1 MLRMG
6 ALHAARTVMSTRRE
20 VVIRGVGTSD
30 YGRFPE
36 RRVES
41 LAWDAILEA
50 MQDAGAETGEIEAV
64 FVGSVFGP
72 PGIATRTLRGIGI
85 GGVPVLTIEA
95 ACASGT
101 AAYHEAVEAV
111 ALGRYSCVLVFGIEH
126 LSSLFSSGAIVPEA
140 SDCEGRAGLPLPGL
154 YALQAQRYIEHY
166 GASAE
171 QIADVAV
178 KNKGNGLRNPRA
190 QLRATA
196 PTLEQVMSSRKI
208 ADPLT
213 FLQCC
218 PVSDGAGA
226 AIIGRPKG
234 RAGEV
239 RVLASALASGGLWDH
254 RSTDFWGEAPVRRAA
269 DAAYAQSGVR
279 PSEIDVLEVHDSFT
293 IGEILT
299 LESLRLCKP
308 GEGAQLAPSGHTR
321 MGGAQPVNPSGGLLS
336 RGHPL
341 GATGTAQIAEIV
353 WQLRG
358 TAGERQV
365 ANAKLGMVETMGGG
379 AAGMEGNASV
389 VSVLALR

>member
-1 MLRMG
+1 MAERNK
-6 ALHAARTVMSTRRE
+6 VC
-20 VVIRGVGTSD
+20 IYGVGTSA

-41 LAWDAILEA
+41 LAWEAILEA
-50 MQDAGAETGEIEAV
+50 MQDAAVEAAEIDAV

-101 AAYHEAVEAV
+101 AAYHEAYEAI
-111 ALGRYSCVLVFGIEH
+111 AGGRYRCVLVFGIEH
-126 LSSLFSSGAIVPEA
+126 LSSLFTSGAIVPEA
-140 SDCEGRAGLPLPGL
+140 SDAEGRAGLPLPGL
-154 YALQAQRYIEHY
+154 YALQAQRYMDQY
-166 GASAE
+166 GATPE

-178 KNKGNGLRNPRA
+178 KNKENGTRNPRA
-190 QLRATA
+190 QLRGHA
-196 PTLEQVMSSRKI
+196 PTLEEVLGSRRI

-226 AIIGRPKG
+226 LVLGGPRG
-234 RAGEV
+234 CRGDV
-239 RVLASALASGGLWDH
+239 RVLGSALASGQLWDH
-254 RSTDFWGEAPVRRAA
+254 RSQEYWGEGPVRRAA
-269 DAAYAQSGVR
+269 QGAYAAAGLKPQEV
-279 PSEIDVLEVHDSFT
+279 DVLEVHDSFT

-299 LESLRLCKP
+299 LEALGLCKP
-308 GEGAQLAPSGHTR
+308 GEGAALAPSGHTR
-321 MGGAQPVNPSGGLLS
+321 RGGRQPVNPSGGLLS

-341 GATGTAQIAEIV
+341 GATGTAQLAEIV

-358 TAGERQV
+358 TAAERQV
-365 ANAKLGMVETMGGG
+365 PGALIGMVETMGGG
-379 AAGMEGNASV
+379 AAGMDGNAAV
-389 VSVLALR
+389 VTLLALD

>member
-1 MLRMG
+1 M
-6 ALHAARTVMSTRRE
+6 AERRE
-20 VVIRGVGTSD
+20 VVIRGVGTSN
-30 YGRFPE
+30 YGRFPQ

-50 MQDAGAETGEIEAV
+50 MQDADTAAAEIEAV
-64 FVGSVFGP
+64 FIGSVFGP
-72 PGIATRTLRGIGI
+72 PGVATRTLRGVGI

-126 LSSLFSSGAIVPEA
+126 LSALFTSGAIVPEA
-140 SDCEGRAGLPLPGL
+140 TDGEGRAGLPLPGL
-154 YALQAQRYIEHY
+154 YALQAQRYMELY
-166 GASAE
+166 GTKPEAFAE
-171 QIADVAV
+171 VAV
-178 KNKGNGLRNPRA
+178 KNKRNGLANPRA
-190 QLRATA
+190 QLNSSA
-196 PTLEQVMSSRKI
+196 PTVEEVLASRKI

-226 AIIGRPKG
+226 MIIGTPKG
-234 RAGEV
+234 RRGEV
-239 RVLASALASGGLWDH
+239 KVLASAMASGKLWDH
-254 RSTDFWGEAPVRRAA
+254 RSDDFWGEGPVRRAA
-269 DAAYAQSGVR
+269 NAAYAQTGVQAADV
-279 PSEIDVLEVHDSFT
+279 DVLEVHDSFT

-299 LESLRLCKP
+299 LEALGLCRT
-308 GEGAQLAPSGHTR
+308 GEGAALAPSGHTQ

-341 GATGTAQIAEIV
+341 GATGTAQLAEIV

-358 TAGERQV
+358 TAGARQV
-365 ANAKLGMVETMGGG
+365 ANARLGLVETMGGG
-379 AAGMEGNASV
+379 AAGMEGNAAV
-389 VSVLALR
+389 VTLLALR

>member
-1 MLRMG
+1 MS
-6 ALHAARTVMSTRRE
+6 ARRD
-20 VVIRGVGTSD
+20 VVIRGVGTSH

-50 MQDAGAETGEIEAV
+50 MTDAGTEAGEIDAV

-101 AAYHEAVEAV
+101 AAYHEAVESV
-111 ALGRYSCVLVFGIEH
+111 ALGRYGCVLVFGIEH
-126 LSSLFSSGAIVPEA
+126 LSSLFTSGAIVPEA
-140 SDCEGRAGLPLPGL
+140 SDAEGRAGLPLPGL
-154 YALQAQRYIEHY
+154 YALQAQRYMAQF
-166 GASAE
+166 GATAE

-178 KNKGNGLRNPRA
+178 KNKTHGLKNPRA
-190 QLRATA
+190 QLKNEA
-196 PTLEQVMSSRKI
+196 PTLAQVLGSRRI

-226 AIIGRPKG
+226 LIVGTSKQRP
-234 RAGEV
+234 GEV
-239 RVLASALASGGLWDH
+239 RVLASSLASGCLWDH
-254 RSTDFWGEAPVRRAA
+254 RSPDFWGEAPVRRAA
-269 DAAYAQSGVR
+269 QAAFAQAGLGPRDV
-279 PSEIDVLEVHDSFT
+279 DVLEVHDSFT

-299 LESLRLCKP
+299 LEALGLCER
-308 GEGAQLAPSGHTR
+308 GEGAELAPSGHTR

-341 GATGTAQIAEIV
+341 GATGTAQLAEIV

-358 TAGERQV
+358 MAGARQV
-365 ANAKLGMVETMGGG
+365 PDPALGLVETMGGG
-379 AAGMEGNASV
+379 AAGMEGNAAV
-389 VSVLALR
+389 VTLLARN

>member
-1 MLRMG
+1 
-6 ALHAARTVMSTRRE
+6 MSERHE

-30 YGRFPE
+30 YGRFPQ

-41 LAWDAILEA
+41 LAWEAILEA
-50 MQDAGAETGEIEAV
+50 MQDAAADTGEIEAV

-126 LSSLFSSGAIVPEA
+126 LSSLFTRGAIVPEA
-140 SDCEGRAGLPLPGL
+140 TDCEGRAGLPLPGL
-154 YALQAQRYIEHY
+154 YALQAQRYIEQY
-166 GASAE
+166 GATAE

-178 KNKGNGLRNPRA
+178 KNKANGLLNPRA
-190 QLRATA
+190 QLKSEA
-196 PTLEQVMSSRKI
+196 PSIEQVLASRKI

-226 AIIGRPKG
+226 LVIGRAKG

-239 RVLASALASGGLWDH
+239 RVLASAMASGRLWDH
-254 RSTDFWGEAPVRRAA
+254 RSTDFWGEGPVRRAA
-269 DAAYAQSGVR
+269 NAAYAQAGV
-279 PSEIDVLEVHDSFT
+279 SAKEVDVLEVH
-293 IGEILT
+293 
-299 LESLRLCKP
+299 RL
-308 GEGAQLAPSGHTR
+308 GS
-321 MGGAQPVNPSGGLLS
+321 
-336 RGHPL
+336 
-341 GATGTAQIAEIV
+341 
-353 WQLRG
+353 
-358 TAGERQV
+358 
-365 ANAKLGMVETMGGG
+365 
-379 AAGMEGNASV
+379 
-389 VSVLALR
+389 

>member
-1 MLRMG
+1 
-6 ALHAARTVMSTRRE
+6 MSTRRE
-20 VVIRGVGTSD
+20 VVIRGVGTSA

-50 MQDAGAETGEIEAV
+50 MQDAGAETAEIEAV

-85 GGVPVLTIEA
+85 GGVPVLAIEA

-111 ALGRYSCVLVFGIEH
+111 ALGRYSCVLVFGVEH
-126 LSSLFSSGAIVPEA
+126 LSSLFASGAIVPEA
-140 SDCEGRAGLPLPGL
+140 TDCEGRAGLPLPGL
-154 YALQAQRYIEHY
+154 YALQAQRYIAQY
-166 GASAE
+166 GATAE

-178 KNKGNGLRNPRA
+178 KNKTHGLRNPRA
-190 QLRATA
+190 QLKSAA
-196 PTLEQVMSSRKI
+196 PTLEQVMASRKI
-208 ADPLT
+208 AEPLT

-226 AIIGRPKG
+226 MIVGTAKG

-239 RVLASALASGGLWDH
+239 RVLASAMASGGLWDH
-254 RSTDFWGEAPVRRAA
+254 RSADFWGDAPVRRAA
-269 DAAYAQSGVR
+269 NAAYAQAGLR
-279 PSEIDVLEVHDSFT
+279 PADVDVLEIHDSFT
-293 IGEILT
+293 IGEVLT
-299 LESLRLCKP
+299 LEALGLCKA

-321 MGGAQPVNPSGGLLS
+321 MGGSQPVNPSGGLLS

-358 TAGERQV
+358 MAGERQV
-365 ANAKLGMVETMGGG
+365 ANSKLGMVETMGGG

-389 VSVLALR
+389 VTLMALR

>member
-1 MLRMG
+1 
-6 ALHAARTVMSTRRE
+6 MSERHE

-30 YGRFPE
+30 YGRFPQ

-41 LAWDAILEA
+41 LAWEAILEA
-50 MQDAGAETGEIEAV
+50 MQDAAADTGEIEAV

-126 LSSLFSSGAIVPEA
+126 LSSLFTSGAIVPEA
-140 SDCEGRAGLPLPGL
+140 TDCEGRAGLPLPGL
-154 YALQAQRYIEHY
+154 YALQAQRYIEQY
-166 GASAE
+166 GATAE

-178 KNKGNGLRNPRA
+178 KNKANGLLNPRA
-190 QLRATA
+190 QLKSEA
-196 PTLEQVMSSRKI
+196 PSIEQVLASRKI

-226 AIIGRPKG
+226 LVIGRAKG

-239 RVLASALASGGLWDH
+239 RVLASAMASGRLWDH
-254 RSTDFWGEAPVRRAA
+254 RSTDFWGEGPVRRAA
-269 DAAYAQSGVR
+269 NAAYAQAGV
-279 PSEIDVLEVHDSFT
+279 SAKEVDVLEVHDSFT

-299 LESLRLCKP
+299 LEALGVCKP
-308 GEGAQLAPSGHTR
+308 GEGAALAPSGHTR
-321 MGGAQPVNPSGGLLS
+321 RGGRQPVNPSGGLLS

-341 GATGTAQIAEIV
+341 GATGTAQLAEIV

-358 TAGERQV
+358 KADQRQV
-365 ANAKLGMVETMGGG
+365 PNARLGLVETMGGG
-379 AAGMEGNASV
+379 AAGMEGNAAV
-389 VSVLALR
+389 VTLLTLR

>member
-1 MLRMG
+1 M
-6 ALHAARTVMSTRRE
+6 AERRE
-20 VVIRGVGTSD
+20 VVIRGVGTSA
-30 YGRFPE
+30 YGRFPQ

-41 LAWDAILEA
+41 LAWDAVLEA
-50 MQDAGAETGEIEAV
+50 MQDAGTETAEIEAV

-72 PGIATRTLRGIGI
+72 PGVATRTLRGIGI

-111 ALGRYSCVLVFGIEH
+111 ALGRYCCVLVFGIEH

-140 SDCEGRAGLPLPGL
+140 TDSEGRAALPLPGL
-154 YALQAQRYIEHY
+154 YALQAQRYMELY
-166 GASAE
+166 GATAE
-171 QIADVAV
+171 QFAEVAV
-178 KNKGNGLRNPRA
+178 KNKSNGLHNPRA
-190 QLRATA
+190 QLKSEA
-196 PTLEQVMSSRKI
+196 PSVEQVLASRKI

-226 AIIGRPKG
+226 AVIGTPKG
-234 RAGEV
+234 RRGEV
-239 RVLASALASGGLWDH
+239 RVLGSAMASGELWDH
-254 RSTDFWGEAPVRRAA
+254 RSKDFWGEGPVRRAA
-269 DAAYAQSGVR
+269 QAVYAQTGLR

-299 LESLRLCKP
+299 LESLGLCKT
-308 GEGAQLAPSGHTR
+308 GEGAALAPSGHTR

-365 ANAKLGMVETMGGG
+365 PNAKLGMVETMGGG

-389 VSVLALR
+389 VTIMALR